1 MPAVR
6 IVPPFDVVE
15 ERLGQR
21 IVVGVPDAALRLIF
35 VEIATPGSRTRRSS
49 LSPIVYLRQLRRGR
63 AGDLVG
69 ASVQDVL
76 VRDQMAA

>member
-21 IVVGVPDAALRLIF
+21 IVVG
-35 VEIATPGSRTRRSS
+35 TPTM
-49 LSPIVYLRQLRRGR
+49 PF
-63 AGDLVG
+63 D
-69 ASVQDVL
+69 
-76 VRDQMAA
+76 